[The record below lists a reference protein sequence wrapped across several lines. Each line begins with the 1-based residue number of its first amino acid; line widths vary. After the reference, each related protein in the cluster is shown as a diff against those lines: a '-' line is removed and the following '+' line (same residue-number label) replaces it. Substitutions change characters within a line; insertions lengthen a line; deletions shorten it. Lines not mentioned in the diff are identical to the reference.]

1 MSNNAPEPAWRR
13 LISAMF
19 SSPHPEINPG
29 ADLGICIEIDGSFHP
44 LRREVSGA
52 WTRNRASWRDLCQTK
67 WESVS
72 AGLDRTQLSCL
83 RQVSGLLEKAPQRLS
98 SEEAA
103 QVSPAIRTL
112 ARAGFSFALG
122 TEPLTPLHFSPILA
136 RPFLDICAPGDLA
149 LRFGMDFSAG
159 KDPAGRTVAA
169 TCVAAGLELVASAEL
184 GCFAFWDDRFGA
196 LNRVLGA
203 KPVRVPQAD
212 LADFLLQD
220 FPRLSDSFPVH
231 SLDNSFEC
239 PKYRYLLEVGTS
251 RAEDL
256 YRIHLRAMRELEG
269 QKNETSVL
277 PNQIAELK
285 TQVTKW
291 LRRQEGVFTFDSF
304 LSCPAHRINQLL
316 DELETVFE
324 GQDLEVNRRG
334 IPRSFSQQGGEIIV
348 DLAPNTYGWFTPN
361 VRLRLGDR
369 DFTSSEIAQ
378 IRERGG
384 LIDADTYLSEADLDR
399 LTLLSERAGLNRRG
413 IHPAIIDLSQILEG
427 TQAQVR
433 GLEAWK
439 SRQLK
444 LPPIAA
450 PHTAQLREYQC
461 TGVSWLLAQLSIGPG
476 AVLADEMGL
485 GKTLQILATI
495 KSLPTSNP
503 VLVVAPTSVINV
515 WESQAQRF
523 YPEMEVRALRSGTEI
538 EDGFSGADLVVTSY
552 GLLRR
557 HSEAFLQPEWQGV
570 ICDEA
575 QLVKNPRTQAWRALN
590 DLDRKWTICA
600 TGTPLENSLADLHA
614 ILSLAQPGTLLS
626 REQFTAL
633 QLRGINQVR
642 SLVAPYMLRRTKAE
656 VAPDLPPKIEQVLRV
671 DLEPGHSTAY
681 RELET
686 QARRQVSGLL
696 RSGDRMSILA
706 ALTALR
712 RASLDLRL
720 VGGRAGITSA
730 KTNALVEQLQAIPGH
745 KALVFSQ
752 FTSYLKLIKEALEEA
767 GIKTAYLD
775 GSTRQRDQVV
785 KEFSEGDAQAFL
797 ISLRAGGTG
806 LTLTAADYVFVMDPW
821 WNPAVEEQAIDRA
834 HRIGQDR
841 PVNVYRLVAKGTI
854 EEKVSQLQQRK
865 RDLFTSVVKSSG
877 SLTEL
882 ASSLLMENNDT
893 N

>member
-269 QKNETSVL
+269 QKIETSVL

>member
-1 MSNNAPEPAWRR
+1 MSNNDQEPAWRR

-136 RPFLDICAPGDLA
+136 RPFLDICATGDVA
-149 LRFGMDFSAG
+149 LRFGIDFSAG

-231 SLDNSFEC
+231 SLDNSFES

-269 QKNETSVL
+269 QKIETSVL
-277 PNQIAELK
+277 PNQIGELK

-348 DLAPNTYGWFTPN
+348 DLAPNTYGWFTPK

-461 TGVSWLLAQLSIGPG
+461 TGVSWLLAQLSIGSG

-557 HSEAFLQPEWQGV
+557 HSEAFLQPQWQGV

-590 DLDRKWTICA
+590 GLDRKWTICA

-633 QLRGINQVR
+633 QLRGIDQVR

-696 RSGDRMSILA
+696 QSGDRMSILA

-720 VGGRAGITSA
+720 VGGRTVITSA
-730 KTNALVEQLQAIPGH
+730 KTNALVEQLQAIPDH

-834 HRIGQDR
+834 HRIGQKR

>member
-1 MSNNAPEPAWRR
+1 MSNNDQEPAWRR

-103 QVSPAIRTL
+103 QVSPAIHTL

-122 TEPLTPLHFSPILA
+122 TEPLTPLHFSPVLA
-136 RPFLDICAPGDLA
+136 RPFLDICATGDVA
-149 LRFGMDFSAG
+149 LRFGIDFSAG
-159 KDPAGRTVAA
+159 EDPAGRTVAA

-231 SLDNSFEC
+231 SLDNSFES

-269 QKNETSVL
+269 QKIETSVL

-348 DLAPNTYGWFTPN
+348 DLAPNTYGWFTPK

-384 LIDADTYLSEADLDR
+384 IIDADTYLSEADLDR

-461 TGVSWLLAQLSIGPG
+461 TGVSWLLAQLSI
-476 AVLADEMGL
+476 
-485 GKTLQILATI
+485 
-495 KSLPTSNP
+495 
-503 VLVVAPTSVINV
+503 
-515 WESQAQRF
+515 
-523 YPEMEVRALRSGTEI
+523 
-538 EDGFSGADLVVTSY
+538 
-552 GLLRR
+552 
-557 HSEAFLQPEWQGV
+557 
-570 ICDEA
+570 
-575 QLVKNPRTQAWRALN
+575 
-590 DLDRKWTICA
+590 
-600 TGTPLENSLADLHA
+600 
-614 ILSLAQPGTLLS
+614 
-626 REQFTAL
+626 
-633 QLRGINQVR
+633 
-642 SLVAPYMLRRTKAE
+642 
-656 VAPDLPPKIEQVLRV
+656 
-671 DLEPGHSTAY
+671 
-681 RELET
+681 
-686 QARRQVSGLL
+686 
-696 RSGDRMSILA
+696 
-706 ALTALR
+706 
-712 RASLDLRL
+712 
-720 VGGRAGITSA
+720 
-730 KTNALVEQLQAIPGH
+730 
-745 KALVFSQ
+745 
-752 FTSYLKLIKEALEEA
+752 
-767 GIKTAYLD
+767 
-775 GSTRQRDQVV
+775 
-785 KEFSEGDAQAFL
+785 
-797 ISLRAGGTG
+797 
-806 LTLTAADYVFVMDPW
+806 
-821 WNPAVEEQAIDRA
+821 
-834 HRIGQDR
+834 
-841 PVNVYRLVAKGTI
+841 
-854 EEKVSQLQQRK
+854 
-865 RDLFTSVVKSSG
+865 
-877 SLTEL
+877 
-882 ASSLLMENNDT
+882 
-893 N
+893 

>member
-1 MSNNAPEPAWRR
+1 MSNNDQEPAWRR

-103 QVSPAIRTL
+103 QVSPAIHTL

-122 TEPLTPLHFSPILA
+122 TEPLTQLHFSPILA

-149 LRFGMDFSAG
+149 LRFGIDFSAG
-159 KDPAGRTVAA
+159 EDPAGRTVAA

-231 SLDNSFEC
+231 SLDNSFES

-269 QKNETSVL
+269 QKIETSVM

-348 DLAPNTYGWFTPN
+348 DLAPNTYGWFTPK

-384 LIDADTYLSEADLDR
+384 IIDADTYLSEADLDR

-557 HSEAFLQPEWQGV
+557 HSEAFLQPQWQGV

-696 RSGDRMSILA
+696 QSGDRMSILA

-720 VGGRAGITSA
+720 VGGRTGITSA
-730 KTNALVEQLQAIPGH
+730 KTNALVEQLQAIPNH

-834 HRIGQDR
+834 HRIGQKR

>member
-1 MSNNAPEPAWRR
+1 MSNNDQEPAWRR

-103 QVSPAIRTL
+103 QVSPAIHTL

-122 TEPLTPLHFSPILA
+122 TEPLTPLHFSPVLA

-149 LRFGMDFSAG
+149 LRFGIDFSAG
-159 KDPAGRTVAA
+159 EDPAGRTVAA

-231 SLDNSFEC
+231 SLDNSFES

-269 QKNETSVL
+269 QKIETSVM

-348 DLAPNTYGWFTPN
+348 DLAPNTYGWFTPK

-384 LIDADTYLSEADLDR
+384 IIDADTYLSEADLDR

-557 HSEAFLQPEWQGV
+557 HSEAFLQPQWQGV

-696 RSGDRMSILA
+696 QSGDRMSILA

-720 VGGRAGITSA
+720 VGGRTGITSA
-730 KTNALVEQLQAIPGH
+730 KTNALVEQLQAIPNH

-821 WNPAVEEQAIDRA
+821 WYPAVEEQAIDRA
-834 HRIGQDR
+834 HRIGQKR

>member
-1 MSNNAPEPAWRR
+1 MSNNDQEPAWRR

-103 QVSPAIRTL
+103 QVSPAIHTL

-122 TEPLTPLHFSPILA
+122 TEPLTQLHFSPILA

-149 LRFGMDFSAG
+149 LRFGIDFSAG
-159 KDPAGRTVAA
+159 EDPAGRTVAA

-231 SLDNSFEC
+231 SLDNSFES

-269 QKNETSVL
+269 QKIETSVL

-334 IPRSFSQQGGEIIV
+334 IPSSFSQQGGEIIV
-348 DLAPNTYGWFTPN
+348 DLAPNTYGWFTPK

-384 LIDADTYLSEADLDR
+384 IIDADTYLSEADLDR

-557 HSEAFLQPEWQGV
+557 HSEAFLQPQWQGV

-696 RSGDRMSILA
+696 QSGDRMSILA

-720 VGGRAGITSA
+720 VGGRTGITSA
-730 KTNALVEQLQAIPGH
+730 KTNALVEQLQAIPNH

-834 HRIGQDR
+834 HRIGQKR

>member
-1 MSNNAPEPAWRR
+1 MSNNDQEPAWRR
-13 LISAMF
+13 LISAML
-19 SSPHPEINPG
+19 SSPHPEINLG
-29 ADLGICIEIDGSFHP
+29 ADLGICIEIDGNFHP

-122 TEPLTPLHFSPILA
+122 TEPLTQLHFSPILA

-149 LRFGMDFSAG
+149 LRFGIDFSAG

-231 SLDNSFEC
+231 SLDNSFES

-269 QKNETSVL
+269 QKIETSVL

-304 LSCPAHRINQLL
+304 LSCTAHRINQLL
-316 DELETVFE
+316 DELETAFE

-348 DLAPNTYGWFTPN
+348 DLAPNTYGWFTPK

-369 DFTSSEIAQ
+369 DLTSSEIAQ

-439 SRQLK
+439 ARQLK

-485 GKTLQILATI
+485 GKTLQILAAI

-557 HSEAFLQPEWQGV
+557 HSEAFLQPQWQGV

-633 QLRGINQVR
+633 QLRGLSQVR

-656 VAPDLPPKIEQVLRV
+656 GAPDLPPKIEQVLRV

-696 RSGDRMSILA
+696 QSGDRMSILA

-720 VGGRAGITSA
+720 VGGRTGITSA
-730 KTNALVEQLQAIPGH
+730 KTNALVEQLQAIPDH

-752 FTSYLKLIKEALEEA
+752 FTSYLKLIREALEEA

-834 HRIGQDR
+834 HRIGQER